1 MKVQHPLIKPFEIN
15 VNEDQPL
22 KELVNR
28 VIYYM
33 DGENFVLASSKN
45 AEVILYQSFCHN
57 FINQNIKIGDICDL
71 EEGVVICPVNLF
83 QKGNP
88 VELTTEF
95 SQLMF
100 QRSSEDLKTIT
111 IWNSSEISFTLDYT
125 FELRK
130 RYVKIMNLC
139 LLMLGKI
146 FSLSLLFSVERTKLK
161 KMLQLSRRII

>member
-22 KELVNR
+22 KELVDW

-57 FINQNIKIGDICDL
+57 FINQNTKIGDICDL
-71 EEGVVICPVNLF
+71 EEGVVICPVNRF
-83 QKGNP
+83 PKGNP

-100 QRSSEDLKTIT
+100 QRSSEDLRTIT